1 LFKIWLSSIIQVST
15 LTFFYT
21 KKGYIP
27 LFKVLACISPGIT
40 RVIHLIK
47 NLFRI
52 DFIYIIKS
60 IITVLMSHT
69 QFNHRSWIR
78 NSTQL
83 LLTLAWLNLSFES
96 RSLSPTRLSRSMA
109 SLSREVRLMAGLVTL
124 LLRCR
129 RVPTHCW
136 ADVFK
141 FYHDRDTSTT
151 ARDRSVAVHPE
162 GQSAIVPS

>member
-1 LFKIWLSSIIQVST
+1 MFKIWLSSIIQVST

-21 KKGYIP
+21 KKDYIP

-47 NLFRI
+47 NLWI

-83 LLTLAWLNLSFES
+83 LLTLAWLNLRDKHMTTVRIKRINNCFFLFFIIILLFVWSFFFYLLKEVFTT
-96 RSLSPTRLSRSMA
+96 SLLF
-109 SLSREVRLMAGLVTL
+109 
-124 LLRCR
+124 
-129 RVPTHCW
+129 
-136 ADVFK
+136 FK
-141 FYHDRDTSTT
+141 INST
-151 ARDRSVAVHPE
+151 
-162 GQSAIVPS
+162 

>member
-1 LFKIWLSSIIQVST
+1 MFKIWLSSIIQVST

-83 LLTLAWLNLSFES
+83 LLTLAWLNLRDKHMTTVRIKRINNCFFLFFIIILLFVWSFFFYLLKEV
-96 RSLSPTRLSRSMA
+96 SP
-109 SLSREVRLMAGLVTL
+109 L
-124 LLRCR
+124 LFI
-129 RVPTHCW
+129 
-136 ADVFK
+136 FK
-141 FYHDRDTSTT
+141 INST
-151 ARDRSVAVHPE
+151 
-162 GQSAIVPS
+162 

>member
-1 LFKIWLSSIIQVST
+1 MFKIWLSSIIQVST

-21 KKGYIP
+21 KKDYIP

-83 LLTLAWLNLSFES
+83 LLTLAWLNLRDKHMTTVRIKRINNCFFLFFIIILLFVWSFFFY
-96 RSLSPTRLSRSMA
+96 LLK
-109 SLSREVRLMAGLVTL
+109 EVS
-124 LLRCR
+124 
-129 RVPTHCW
+129 H
-136 ADVFK
+136 FS
-141 FYHDRDTSTT
+141 FYF
-151 ARDRSVAVHPE
+151 
-162 GQSAIVPS
+162 

>member
-1 LFKIWLSSIIQVST
+1 LVKFNHSSKYFNLFFIQ
-15 LTFFYT
+15 

-83 LLTLAWLNLSFES
+83 LLTLAWLNLRDKHMTTVRIKRINKMSPFFFSFI
-96 RSLSPTRLSRSMA
+96 
-109 SLSREVRLMAGLVTL
+109 
-124 LLRCR
+124 
-129 RVPTHCW
+129 
-136 ADVFK
+136 
-141 FYHDRDTSTT
+141 FYPCLFDPFFFFFFYILTK
-151 ARDRSVAVHPE
+151 
-162 GQSAIVPS
+162 IFYLNL

>member
-1 LFKIWLSSIIQVST
+1 MFKIWLSSIIQVST

-83 LLTLAWLNLSFES
+83 LLTLAWLNLRDKHMTTVRIKRINNCFFLFFIIILLFVWSFFFY
-96 RSLSPTRLSRSMA
+96 LLK
-109 SLSREVRLMAGLVTL
+109 EVS
-124 LLRCR
+124 
-129 RVPTHCW
+129 H
-136 ADVFK
+136 FS
-141 FYHDRDTSTT
+141 FYF
-151 ARDRSVAVHPE
+151 
-162 GQSAIVPS
+162 